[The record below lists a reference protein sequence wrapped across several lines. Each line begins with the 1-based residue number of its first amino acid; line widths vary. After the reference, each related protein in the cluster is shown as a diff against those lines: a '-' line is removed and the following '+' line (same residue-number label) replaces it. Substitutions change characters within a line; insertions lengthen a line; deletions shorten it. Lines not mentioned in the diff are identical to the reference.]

1 MTPTH
6 PTPAHEVNQMSQ
18 MTDSRGFR
26 TGAAISVA
34 LLSLVALLD
43 GAGASRGA
51 SSLLVAAIAAAM
63 LLSAATALRV
73 SLLALPFRLLRQ
85 RGTIGA
91 PAPHHLQ
98 PVPGLRLAQLLGGG
112 MLLAAVATNAT
123 FGAEFVALA
132 LVATVAALQS
142 LLAITGICVACKLY
156 GVIVWFERRSA
167 PQGASKIVPQKIRMT
182 RGS

>member
-1 MTPTH
+1 
-6 PTPAHEVNQMSQ
+6 MSK

-26 TGAAISVA
+26 TGAAISVLLLA
-34 LLSLVALLD
+34 LAAVLD
-43 GAGASRGA
+43 GAGASRVG

-73 SLLALPFRLLRQ
+73 SLMALPFRMLRE
-85 RGTIGA
+85 RGTISA

-98 PVPGLRLAQLLGGG
+98 PVPGLRLAQALGGS
-112 MLLAAVATNAT
+112 MLLAAVAANAA
-123 FGAEFVALA
+123 FAAEFAALA

-142 LLAITGICVACKLY
+142 FLAITGICVACKLY
-156 GVIVWFERRSA
+156 GVIVWFERRNVS
-167 PQGASKIVPQKIRMT
+167 QGTSNIVPQKIRMT